1 MNVLFS
7 YCENIYII
15 ISFLVTVNTERA
27 VTVVETNDEIN
38 NNKVIIKKN
47 IVINKES
54 EIYATLFI
62 YELLK
67 DSSSTDIHHYQLL

>member
-1 MNVLFS
+1 M
-7 YCENIYII
+7 
-15 ISFLVTVNTERA
+15 NTERA

-54 EIYATLFI
+54 EIDATLFI
-62 YELLK
+62 YELFK

>member
-1 MNVLFS
+1 
-7 YCENIYII
+7 
-15 ISFLVTVNTERA
+15 VNTERA

-62 YELLK
+62 HELFK
-67 DSSSTDIHHYQLL
+67 DSSSTDHYQLL